1 MFSVVHNGQV
11 QVKEPEKRFQMMKAM
26 DDNMY
31 EADDY
36 RDLVAILCGTDY
48 YESQS
53 AETDWHMRV
62 DAAKEL
68 CLALIASAEVE
79 AEMAG
84 ELGEDEELD
93 EFIILY
99 DERIG
104 KIPYS
109 LTGPDVDYDIHVD
122 NPELIRVE
130 SDKNLLWTLE
140 KAQLIAVFEYD
151 KEKGDYVRWL
161 NHLDLDGLIAAE
173 AAYFREHGDQI
184 RVPLFKKLGE

>member
-36 RDLVAILCGTDY
+36 RNLVAILCGTDY

-68 CLALIASAEVE
+68 CLALIASTEVE
-79 AEMAG
+79 AEIAG
-84 ELGEDEELD
+84 ELGEDEESD

-109 LTGPDVDYDIHVD
+109 LTGPDADYDIHVD

-151 KEKGDYVRWL
+151 EDKGDYIRWL
-161 NHLDLDGLIAAE
+161 NYLNLDGLIAAE
-173 AAYFREHGDQI
+173 TEYFRQHGDQT

>member
-1 MFSVVHNGQV
+1 MFNVVHDGRNQL
-11 QVKEPEKRFQMMKAM
+11 KEPEKKYQLMKIF
-26 DDNMY
+26 DDNVY
-31 EADDY
+31 EADDFLDMAAIICG
-36 RDLVAILCGTDY
+36 RDF

-62 DAAKEL
+62 DAAREI
-68 CLALIASAEVE
+68 CLALIAATEVE

-93 EFIILY
+93 EFIIVY

-109 LTGPDVDYDIHVD
+109 LTGDIDYDIHVPD
-122 NPELIRVE
+122 PKVIRIESNKDLIWTLAKEELIV
-130 SDKNLLWTLE
+130 
-140 KAQLIAVFEYD
+140 VVEYD
-151 KEKGDYVRWL
+151 DDKGEYIPWKD
-161 NHLDLDGLIAAE
+161 NLDLDALIAAE
-173 AAYFREHGDQI
+173 AEYFRTYGDQT

>member
-1 MFSVVHNGQV
+1 MFNVVHDGRV
-11 QVKEPEKRFQMMKAM
+11 QVKAPEKRFQMMKLM
-26 DDNMY
+26 DDSMY

-36 RDLVAILCGTDY
+36 RDLVAIICGTDY

-62 DAAKEL
+62 DAAKEM
-68 CLALIASAEVE
+68 CLALIAASEVE
-79 AEMAG
+79 AELAG
-84 ELGEDEELD
+84 ELGEDEGLE
-93 EFIILY
+93 EFSILY

-109 LTGPDVDYDIHVD
+109 LTGPDVDYEIHVD

-151 KEKGDYVRWL
+151 KETGDYVRWL
-161 NHLDLDGLIAAE
+161 NQLDLDGLIADE
-173 AAYFREHGDQI
+173 TEYFREHGDQT
-184 RVPLFKKLGE
+184 RVPLFKKMG

>member
-1 MFSVVHNGQV
+1 MFNVVHDGRV
-11 QVKEPEKRFQMMKAM
+11 QVKAPEKRFQMMKLM
-26 DDNMY
+26 DDSMY

-36 RDLVAILCGTDY
+36 RDLGAIICGTDY

-62 DAAKEL
+62 DAAKEM
-68 CLALIASAEVE
+68 CLALIAASEVE
-79 AEMAG
+79 AELAG
-84 ELGEDEELD
+84 ELGEDEGLE

-109 LTGPDVDYDIHVD
+109 LTGPDVDYEIHVD

-151 KEKGDYVRWL
+151 KETGDYVRWL
-161 NHLDLDGLIAAE
+161 NQLDLDGLIADE
-173 AAYFREHGDQI
+173 TEYFREHGDQT
-184 RVPLFKKLGE
+184 RVPLFKKMG

>member
-1 MFSVVHNGQV
+1 MFNVVHDGRV
-11 QVKEPEKRFQMMKAM
+11 QVKAPEKRFQMMKLM
-26 DDNMY
+26 DDSMY

-36 RDLVAILCGTDY
+36 RDLVAIICGTDY

-62 DAAKEL
+62 DAAKEM
-68 CLALIASAEVE
+68 CLAFIAASEVE
-79 AEMAG
+79 AELAG
-84 ELGEDEELD
+84 ELGEDEGVV
-93 EFIILY
+93 EFIFLY

-109 LTGPDVDYDIHVD
+109 LTGPDVDYEIHVD

-151 KEKGDYVRWL
+151 KETGDYVRWL
-161 NHLDLDGLIAAE
+161 NQLDLDGLIADE
-173 AAYFREHGDQI
+173 TEYFREHGDQT
-184 RVPLFKKLGE
+184 RVPLFKKMG

>member
-68 CLALIASAEVE
+68 CLALIASTEVE

-109 LTGPDVDYDIHVD
+109 LTGPDADYDIHVD

-151 KEKGDYVRWL
+151 EDKGDYIRWL
-161 NHLDLDGLIAAE
+161 NHLDLDEMIAE
-173 AAYFREHGDQI
+173 ETEYFRQHGDQT
-184 RVPLFKKLGE
+184 RMPLFKKLEE

>member
-1 MFSVVHNGQV
+1 MFNVVHDGRV
-11 QVKEPEKRFQMMKAM
+11 QVKEPEKRFQMMQVM

-68 CLALIASAEVE
+68 GLALIASAEVE
-79 AEMAG
+79 AEIAG

-93 EFIILY
+93 EFIIIY

-130 SDKNLLWTLE
+130 SEKSLLWTLE

-151 KEKGDYVRWL
+151 EEKGDYVRWL
-161 NHLDLDGLIAAE
+161 NNLDLDGLIEAE
-173 AAYFREHGDQI
+173 AAYFREHGDQT

>member
-68 CLALIASAEVE
+68 CLALIAWRRRGV
-79 AEMAG
+79 G
-84 ELGEDEELD
+84 
-93 EFIILY
+93 
-99 DERIG
+99 
-104 KIPYS
+104 
-109 LTGPDVDYDIHVD
+109 
-122 NPELIRVE
+122 
-130 SDKNLLWTLE
+130 
-140 KAQLIAVFEYD
+140 
-151 KEKGDYVRWL
+151 
-161 NHLDLDGLIAAE
+161 
-173 AAYFREHGDQI
+173 
-184 RVPLFKKLGE
+184 

>member
-1 MFSVVHNGQV
+1 MFNVVHDGRV
-11 QVKEPEKRFQMMKAM
+11 QVKAPEKRFQMMKLM
-26 DDNMY
+26 DDSMY

-36 RDLVAILCGTDY
+36 RDLVAIICGTDY

-62 DAAKEL
+62 DAAKEM
-68 CLALIASAEVE
+68 CLALIAASEVE
-79 AEMAG
+79 AELAG
-84 ELGEDEELD
+84 ELGEDEGLE

-109 LTGPDVDYDIHVD
+109 LTGPDVDYEIHVD

-151 KEKGDYVRWL
+151 KETGDYVRWL
-161 NHLDLDGLIAAE
+161 NQLDLDGLIADE
-173 AAYFREHGDQI
+173 TEYFREHGDQT
-184 RVPLFKKLGE
+184 RVPLFKKMG